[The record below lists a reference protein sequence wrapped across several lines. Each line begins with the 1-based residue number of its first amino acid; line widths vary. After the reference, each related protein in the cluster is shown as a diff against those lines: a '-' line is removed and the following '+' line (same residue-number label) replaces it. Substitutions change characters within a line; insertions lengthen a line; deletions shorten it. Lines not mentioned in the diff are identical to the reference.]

1 MRPSSGFGLV
11 EIMVAI
17 VISLLASLAI
27 YHTFSTSEGFRR
39 STLGNGN
46 AQSSGGIA
54 IMQIQKD
61 LERSGYGIGSSRA
74 LNCNVVSQ
82 NANYTN
88 FPLVPVRITTV
99 AGGSDQISL
108 MYSTSPA
115 GGMPALFGEGT
126 THTNND
132 NQFVNILLASQFQTG
147 DLVVVWP
154 DPGKQAQTAC
164 PLFQITCTSADCV
177 GAGTPAAGKDF
188 LLRHTANALWND
200 TALNRPF
207 PAALPMNTTR
217 LFNFGTMIRRTYCVY
232 LAASPKLK
240 RNPNECSM
248 ADNKTDGSLISM
260 DVPKDKVIDASSW
273 TSTTENVVQLKAEY
287 GFDTNKDG
295 DNIPNNV
302 SADGWSKT
310 TPNTLLGWQQ
320 LVAIRYAV
328 LVRSN
333 YPEKPDRAG
342 NCNATTNTAELKWAG
357 GAFNPPPL
365 TAQPSGTS
373 WQCYRY
379 SVHETVVP
387 LRNQRL
393 INQPNLISTAAP

>member
-1 MRPSSGFGLV
+1 MRPSYGFGLI

-27 YHTFSTSEGFRR
+27 YQTFSTSEGFRR
-39 STLGNGN
+39 STLGSGN

-188 LLRHTANALWND
+188 LLRHTANALWNG
-200 TALNRPF
+200 TAVNQPF
-207 PAALPMNTTR
+207 PASLPMNTTR
-217 LFNFGTMIRRTYCVY
+217 LFNFGTMVRRTYCVY
-232 LAASPKLK
+232 LAG
-240 RNPNECSM
+240 NPNQCNQVG
-248 ADNKTDGSLISM
+248 NKTDGSLLSM
-260 DVPKDKVIDASSW
+260 DAPKDKAVDESSW
-273 TSTTENVVQLKAEY
+273 TNTTENVIQLKAQY
-287 GFDTNKDG
+287 GLDTNTDG

-302 SADGWSKT
+302 SSWTNT
-310 TPNTLLGWQQ
+310 TPANLQGWQR
-320 LVAIRYAV
+320 LIAIRYAV
-328 LVRSN
+328 LVRGN
-333 YPEKPDRAG
+333 YPEKPKRDG
-342 NCNATTNTAELKWAG
+342 SCNATAADAKFTWAG
-357 GAFNPPPL
+357 GDFNQP
-365 TAQPSGTS
+365 TNAQPSDTS

-393 INQPNLISTAAP
+393 INQPNLISTSAP